1 MMSKPISQCA
11 PSPIPSMKAR
21 VRRRV
26 PWQPPPSANNENIY
40 TCRRPCSSKAE
51 FPVEKIACLADLV
64 EPGGFKAIL
73 LPYHLHANRQANAF
87 VICLAQT
94 LIQVAQYHVVASE
107 EHITLLKRIASKLP
121 SIPHELTP
129 KNKALMRQFESDR
142 LKAKLLFL
150 PEQLV
155 AEVTPTLEKG
165 PLDFVRA
172 QVAIAIDFQLAIPL
186 RPQNLSR
193 LNWGRHFSRTR
204 RPEGTPA
211 PPHSKRR
218 DEVEE
223 TGLHGRSP
231 RTCRPTSAVVPTSHP
246 VAPQCRFGRR
256 FICHREG
263 LQEGPKDRRHSNH
276 QNH

>member
-1 MMSKPISQCA
+1 MLSESFRHDVEAYIAMRAQPD
-11 PSPIPSMKAR
+11 PFDESPIPPRPLAATTLRQQREHLHLSASVLIESGSQLRKSR
-21 VRRRV
+21 VCG
-26 PWQPPPSANNENIY
+26 I
-40 TCRRPCSSKAE
+40 SSS
-51 FPVEKIACLADLV
+51 L
-64 EPGGFKAIL
+64 GGSRQYF
-73 LPYHLHANRQANAF
+73 LPYHLHSNRQANAF

-129 KNKALMRQFESDR
+129 KNKALMRQFECDR

-186 RPQNLSR
+186 RPQN
-193 LNWGRHFSRTR
+193 
-204 RPEGTPA
+204 PA
-211 PPHSKRR
+211 
-218 DEVEE
+218 D
-223 TGLHGRSP
+223 
-231 RTCRPTSAVVPTSHP
+231 
-246 VAPQCRFGRR
+246 
-256 FICHREG
+256 
-263 LQEGPKDRRHSNH
+263 
-276 QNH
+276 